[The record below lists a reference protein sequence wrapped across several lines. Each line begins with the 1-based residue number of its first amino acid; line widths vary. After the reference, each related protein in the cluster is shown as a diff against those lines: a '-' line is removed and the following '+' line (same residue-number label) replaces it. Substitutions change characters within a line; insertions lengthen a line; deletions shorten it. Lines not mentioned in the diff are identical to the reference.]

1 METKNETMIEIP
13 SGYALCMRDDCA
25 VCQHCLRHLAYKKR
39 KQTEDFLSL
48 VTPLRTESSEKC
60 KFFRSDALAT
70 YAKGFTR
77 MQQEMLPRQYQE
89 FMIRLIGKFGRTGY
103 FERRRGERLCTPK
116 EIEIVRSVLQE
127 LGLPQL
133 EFDNY
138 LQKHNFWD

>member
-1 METKNETMIEIP
+1 
-13 SGYALCMRDDCA
+13 
-25 VCQHCLRHLAYKKR
+25 
-39 KQTEDFLSL
+39 
-48 VTPLRTESSEKC
+48 
-60 KFFRSDALAT
+60 
-70 YAKGFTR
+70 